1 MTRQGRPVGLIIA
14 AVAVL
19 AAGLFL
25 VFILKSGDDDGPAGG
40 AGPATGGSGS
50 GVASTPDRARPSPD
64 RPNAPQVS
72 SVEREPGSAA
82 GSAGDRGYTETIVNG
97 MRVRDHRKDRTQP
110 VDIGSGSRPPN
121 ARRIQPSL
129 TADISNRILPIVREC
144 GASVPT
150 EARGVKPRV
159 EGEILI
165 AIRSKQ
171 VQITRANVQLTDVV
185 GASVDPTK
193 QCIEQKVLGLTVPAG
208 EEADLEDYTIT
219 LSYGLF

>member
-14 AVAVL
+14 AIAVL
-19 AAGLFL
+19 VAGLL
-25 VFILKSGDDDGPAGG
+25 LLFIMKSGDDDTTAG
-40 AGPATGGSGS
+40 ASRPPPGGSG
-50 GVASTPDRARPSPD
+50 GATSTPDLARPSPD

-97 MRVRDHRKDRTQP
+97 MRVRDHRKDRSQP

-121 ARRIQPSL
+121 ARRIQPAL

-171 VQITRANVQLTDVV
+171 VQITRANIQLTDVV